1 MILTQKKMNR
11 TDRLKLLDLIIN
23 QGDLEAL
30 KSLTRPIYPSVLIF
44 EQQGEGLFFNRR
56 LNSTLPAK
64 YKDKVLTDAEA
75 NTMLSE
81 NGNLTIFLLPDN
93 FRD

>member
-1 MILTQKKMNR
+1 MNR

-30 KSLTRPIYPSVLIF
+30 KSLTRPIYPSVLIYQ
-44 EQQGEGLFFNRR
+44 EQGKGGLLFSGR
-56 LNSTLPAK
+56 LNPTLPAP
-64 YKDKVLTDAEA
+64 YQDKVLTDAEA

>member
-1 MILTQKKMNR
+1 MNR

-30 KSLTRPIYPSVLIF
+30 KSLTRQMPSVLIF
-44 EQQGEGLFFNRR
+44 EQQGGGLLFSGR
-56 LNSTLPAK
+56 LNANIPAWYQDRVMGNK
-64 YKDKVLTDAEA
+64 EIDA
-75 NTMLSE
+75 MLSE

-93 FRD
+93 FRN

>member
-1 MILTQKKMNR
+1 MNR

-30 KSLTRPIYPSVLIF
+30 KSLTRQMPSVLIYQ
-44 EQQGEGLFFNRR
+44 EEGKKGLLFSAR
-56 LNSTLPAK
+56 LNPTLPAR
-64 YKDKVLTDAEA
+64 YKDRVMGNKEVHA
-75 NTMLSE
+75 MLSE
-81 NGNLTIFLLPDN
+81 NGNLTVFLLPDN

>member
-1 MILTQKKMNR
+1 MNR

-44 EQQGEGLFFNRR
+44 EQQGGGLLFSGR
-56 LNSTLPAK
+56 LNANIPAWYQDRVMGNK
-64 YKDKVLTDAEA
+64 EIDA
-75 NTMLSE
+75 MLSE
-81 NGNLTIFLLPDN
+81 NGNLTIFLLPYN